1 MLEEIKQ
8 NGKVILSSSDTVS
21 IPVIFNNLIGKNFKN
36 KEYKDY
42 IEYVAY
48 RSMGFAEGK
57 IQLFRD
63 GEQIEEGI
71 ITIKK

>member
-42 IEYVAY
+42 YVAY